1 MVFGRDSA
9 NKRKGLWS
17 FMSRPTKVRI
27 IRKEP
32 PIRQFSP
39 RGKRGRPGYT
49 ELKLEELEAIRL
61 SDHLGLDQRESAKF
75 MGISQQTYSRVLKE
89 ARKCVAG
96 ALINGNIIRIK
107 GGEYELDK

>member
-1 MVFGRDSA
+1 MA
-9 NKRKGLWS
+9 
-17 FMSRPTKVRI
+17 RPVKVRI

-32 PIRQFSP
+32 PITQFSP
-39 RGKRGRPGYT
+39 RGKRGRPGYL
-49 ELKLEELEAIRL
+49 ELKFEEFEAIRL
-61 SDHLGLDQRESAKF
+61 SDHLCLDQLEAAKF

-107 GGEYELDK
+107 GGEYEFDK

>member
-1 MVFGRDSA
+1 MA
-9 NKRKGLWS
+9 
-17 FMSRPTKVRI
+17 RPVKIRI
-27 IRKEP
+27 IHKEP

-39 RGKRGRPGYT
+39 RGKRGRPGYL
-49 ELKLEELEAIRL
+49 ELKLEGFEALRL
-61 SDHLGLDQRESAKF
+61 SNHLGLDQRDSAKF

-96 ALINGNIIRIK
+96 AIINGNIIRIK

>member
-1 MVFGRDSA
+1 MA
-9 NKRKGLWS
+9 
-17 FMSRPTKVRI
+17 RPVKTRI
-27 IRKEP
+27 IRKRP

-39 RGKRGRPGYT
+39 RGRRGRPGYM
-49 ELKLEELEAIRL
+49 ELKMEEFETLRL
-61 SDHLGLDQRESAKF
+61 SDHLGLDQLEAAKF

-107 GGEYELDK
+107 GGEYEFDK